1 MASLYEINR
10 MIEACFDEDGELLD
24 EAALDAL
31 QLEKAEKLENI
42 ALWIKNLDADAA
54 AYDHEMKAF
63 KARKE
68 AAQNRAEALRKWLQT
83 SLGGDNMVT
92 SRVSVT
98 FRRSERVDVLNAA
111 TLPQEYI
118 ITKTE
123 TMPDKLLIKKA
134 LKSGKTV
141 DGAILVVCSNMT
153 VK

>member
-10 MIEACFDEDGELLD
+10 MIEACFDEDGELLN
-24 EAALDAL
+24 EAALDAF

-42 ALWIKNLDADAA
+42 ALWIKNLDADVAA
-54 AYDHEMKAF
+54 FDHEIKAF
-63 KARKE
+63 KARRE
-68 AAQNRAEALRKWLQT
+68 AAQNRAESLRKWLQT
-83 SLGGDNMVT
+83 SLGGVNMVT

-123 TMPDKLLIKKA
+123 TVPDKLLIKKA
-134 LKSGKTV
+134 LKSGKAV